1 MSKKK
6 IIDAVALKYP
16 NLTKAQVSTVIDA
29 TFNTISNE
37 LNNAGDKY
45 THPAFGTWT
54 VKTRDARMG
63 VNPANPSGPKIQIG
77 PSASI
82 GFKPSTNLKSTF
94 N

>member
-6 IIDAVALKYP
+6 IVDAVAAKFP
-16 NLTKAQVSTVIDA
+16 NLTKAQVTTVIDT

-54 VKTRDARMG
+54 VKTRQARMG
-63 VNPANPSGPKIQIG
+63 INPSTKEKIEIG

-82 GFKPSTNLKSTF
+82 GFKPSTNLKNTV

>member
-6 IIDAVALKYP
+6 IVDAVAAKFP
-16 NLTKAQVSTVIDA
+16 NLTKAQVSTVIDT

-54 VKTRDARMG
+54 VKTRQARMG
-63 VNPANPSGPKIQIG
+63 INPSTKEKIEIG

-82 GFKPSTNLKSTF
+82 GFKPSTNLKNTV

>member
-63 VNPANPSGPKIQIG
+63 VNPATWC
-77 PSASI
+77 
-82 GFKPSTNLKSTF
+82 GFPFTVAPLIC
-94 N
+94 